1 MKKIRMGCGSAS
13 WGDMLDP
20 AVELME
26 KGELDYM
33 GFDHLAE
40 LTMSILQRMKD
51 KNPKRGYIP
60 DLLPWMREL
69 LPIAKEKGVRMLT
82 NAGGANPE
90 QAGSDVLALS
100 KELGIEGMKI
110 RVEDTLAGQRVFLQE
125 IAVDELQ
132 AQKDRLNIYMIQ
144 ARFALAAIYDAA
156 ASSEDLAE

>member
-20 AVELME
+20 AIELVEN
-26 KGELDYM
+26 GDIDYL

-60 DLLPWMREL
+60 DFIPWMRAL
-69 LPIAKEKGVRMLT
+69 LPKAKEKGIRMLT

-90 QAGSDVLALS
+90 QAARDVLELS
-100 KELGIEGMKI
+100 N
-110 RVEDTLAGQRVFLQE
+110 
-125 IAVDELQ
+125 
-132 AQKDRLNIYMIQ
+132 KDRL
-144 ARFALAAIYDAA
+144 
-156 ASSEDLAE
+156 

>member
-51 KNPKRGYIP
+51 KRRQDAHQCG
-60 DLLPWMREL
+60 WCQSR
-69 LPIAKEKGVRMLT
+69 
-82 NAGGANPE
+82 AGG
-90 QAGSDVLALS
+90 
-100 KELGIEGMKI
+100 
-110 RVEDTLAGQRVFLQE
+110 F
-125 IAVDELQ
+125 
-132 AQKDRLNIYMIQ
+132 
-144 ARFALAAIYDAA
+144 
-156 ASSEDLAE
+156 